1 MTSIRCSHL
10 VSMLNELKRVNVLMI
25 VNPLNVE
32 GMVEEMVNMDE
43 LKRER
48 GGRVKV
54 RLNEL
59 LDVNVF
65 VPRSLYPVMSFG
77 VNEWMGCIPI
87 PSLID
92 WVIGTRCVIRKEKE
106 MCESLLN
113 GLNGCGREL
122 NLRRVFYRGSPLKK
136 VNDLFGEV
144 ELDGGCFD
152 WCGECEV
159 CDGGVINSMK
169 EWKGKKYGVG
179 MKDE

>member
-1 MTSIRCSHL
+1 MTSLRCAHL
-10 VSMLNELKRVNVLMI
+10 PSMLSELKSVNVLMI

-32 GMVEEMVNMDE
+32 GMVEAMGSMDE
-43 LKRER
+43 SKRER
-48 GGRVKV
+48 GGRVNV
-54 RLNEL
+54 RLNDL
-59 LDVNVF
+59 VDVSVF
-65 VPRSLYPVMSFG
+65 VPRSLYPVMCFG
-77 VNEWMGCIPI
+77 ASEWMGSLPI

-92 WVIGTRCVIRKEKE
+92 WVIGTRCVISKEKE

-113 GLNGCGREL
+113 GLKRCGRDL
-122 NLRRVFYRGSPLKK
+122 NLKRVFYRGSPLKK

-159 CDGGVINSMK
+159 CGKEVINSMK

-179 MKDE
+179 M